1 MVESSLRLVGSL
13 MEMSRAEIEIEGE
26 GEGKEEIVFSRNEL

>member
-1 MVESSLRLVGSL
+1 VVESSLRLVGSP